1 MKTERA
7 SESETETETKTDETG
22 SAEAFDEMGTLG
34 IEEEFYV
41 VDERGRP
48 TSGTDTLVYET
59 EPPAILEDRLD
70 HELFKCVIETQTP
83 TIEHPG
89 DAASTLYEVREALVE
104 HAETHGYGIAAAGL
118 HPAAKWRELE
128 HAQKPRYRSQLDRI
142 QYPQHRN
149 TTTGLHVHVG
159 VDDADKATWIANE
172 LRWHLPI
179 MLALSA
185 NSPFWNGYDTGLASA
200 RAKIFEA
207 LPNTGMPTAFG
218 SFEEYMRLEQL
229 MIESESI
236 RDRGELWYE
245 VRPHSEHGTVEV
257 RTPDAQA
264 DPDRTL
270 AFVEYTHALV
280 MDYAEKYE
288 NRSQMNT
295 QGTNA
300 NHQRQHN
307 PQQYQQQQ
315 RRQHSQLHQ
324 HRRETLDANKWR
336 AMRHGHDAS
345 FIDRACESAVDL
357 GTIVERECSRLNISG
372 LREIYNDACGAK
384 RQRRIHRENGL
395 DSLCDAL
402 RL

>member
-1 MKTERA
+1 MGTEA
-7 SESETETETKTDETG
+7 GMTSDVG
-22 SAEAFDEMGTLG
+22 SAEAFDRMGTLG
-34 IEEEFYV
+34 IEEEFFV

-48 TSGTDTLVYET
+48 TAGTDELVYET
-59 EPPAILEDRLD
+59 EPPGLLENRLD
-70 HELFKCVIETQTP
+70 HELFKCIIETQTP
-83 TIEHPG
+83 LIEHPSE
-89 DAASTLYEVREALVE
+89 AASALYAVREALLE
-104 HAETHGYGIAAAGL
+104 HAETYGYGIAAAGL
-118 HPAAKWRELE
+118 HPAARWRELE
-128 HAQKPRYRSQLDRI
+128 HAQKPRYHSQLERI

-207 LPNTGMPTAFG
+207 LPNTGMPTAFE
-218 SFEEYMRLEQL
+218 SFEEYMRLERR
-229 MIESESI
+229 MIESDSI

-264 DPDRTL
+264 DPERTL

-280 MDYAEKYE
+280 MDYAERYE
-288 NRSQMNT
+288 DSSVRETGASVSGRT
-295 QGTNA
+295 STTTTTNA
-300 NHQRQHN
+300 KAG
-307 PQQYQQQQ
+307 
-315 RRQHSQLHQ
+315 SQQ
-324 HRRETLDANKWR
+324 HRRETLDENKWR

-345 FIDRACESAVDL
+345 FIDRDCASVVDL
-357 GTIVERECSRLNISG
+357 GEIVEHECDRLDISG
-372 LREIYNDACGAK
+372 LRRLYDEESGTQ
-384 RQRRIHRENGL
+384 RQRRVRREEGL
-395 DSLCDAL
+395 DSVCDLL
-402 RL
+402 RI